1 MNTTT
6 ARAVRAVLTIVA
18 TVALATGAAMGLDG
32 CAASGAGASAS
43 TSNRAPQVLPTTK
56 DPIVNTSTAAG
67 LTVVQAVAENNVDP
81 ATKKPIADRLQL
93 TLKNT
98 STHRLDGLQVY
109 YTMTDSGNH
118 RSESYYQ
125 PLTGV
130 TIAPGATTT
139 VYFDNQPGVGHFP
152 ENTFSIY
159 RTSKNKVVF
168 SIEVSA
174 KGVAV
179 VRASAVKG
187 KGTGEV
193 VGG

>member
-1 MNTTT
+1 MNRTI
-6 ARAVRAVLTIVA
+6 ARTVLTA
-18 TVALATGAAMGLDG
+18 TAAVALATGATIGLDG
-32 CAASGAGASAS
+32 CAASVAGASAP
-43 TSNRAPQVLPTTK
+43 TSQHAPQVLPTTK
-56 DPIVNTSTAAG
+56 NPIVNTNTAAG
-67 LTVVQAVAENNVDP
+67 LTVVQAMAENNVDP
-81 ATKKPIADRLQL
+81 TTKKPIADRLQL

-98 STHRLDGLQVY
+98 SAHSLDGLQVY
-109 YTMTDSGNH
+109 YTMTDSSTH

-125 PLTGV
+125 ALTGV
-130 TIAPGATTT
+130 MIAPGATTT
-139 VYFDNQPGVGHFP
+139 VYFDNQPGAGHFP

-159 RTSKNKVVF
+159 RTSQNKVVF

-179 VRASAVKG
+179 VTASAVKG